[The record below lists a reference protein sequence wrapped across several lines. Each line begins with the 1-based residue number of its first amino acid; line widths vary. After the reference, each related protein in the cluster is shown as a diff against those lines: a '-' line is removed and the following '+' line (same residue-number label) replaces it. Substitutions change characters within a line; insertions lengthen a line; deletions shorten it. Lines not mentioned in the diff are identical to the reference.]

1 MINTA
6 APASNSVYGR
16 EKLFRYEKIIF
27 SNQAVFCFLVPFFF
41 FSIFFFSLFVFVV
54 TVDPAGHA
62 AWINISIY
70 ILSLSPEFYFAK
82 GISKALDLH
91 TGHAYDQKKKKHKL
105 CFSVIWHHDKQH
117 TVHHRPLGARFGEWG
132 IGPCNLWASQHHNL
146 RTKFKDKREG
156 VSVP

>member
-41 FSIFFFSLFVFVV
+41 FFLFFFFSLFVFVV

-91 TGHAYDQKKKKHKL
+91 TGHAYDQKKNTSFNPTAKRTL
-105 CFSVIWHHDKQH
+105 RGMIW
-117 TVHHRPLGARFGEWG
+117 GATSCEELQ
-132 IGPCNLWASQHHNL
+132 I
-146 RTKFKDKREG
+146 RTM
-156 VSVP
+156 